1 MTKQEIRQQ
10 MLLQRRDLDADTK
23 AFHDMLVFERAH
35 KQRVF
40 QRAERVHVFRS
51 TTDEIDTM
59 KFIEYAWGTGK
70 DVFVPV
76 VDRATST
83 LLHVKV
89 TYNTTWREASYG
101 IYEPEHFTSSD
112 VAEASSFGP
121 TSVIIVPLLAFD
133 TQCHRLGYG
142 KGFYDAFLRDVA
154 APTIGLAYEFQ
165 RVRSL
170 PIESHDI
177 ALTCVATEQR
187 LYVPAVPPSPQ
198 HP

>member
-1 MTKQEIRQQ
+1 MTKPEIRQQ
-10 MLLQRRDLDADTK
+10 MLSTRRELDAETK

-51 TTDEIDTM
+51 TAEEIDTM

-76 VDRATST
+76 VDRATTT

-89 TYNTTWREASYG
+89 TYDTAWRESAYG
-101 IYEPEHFTSSD
+101 IHEPVDYMPSD
-112 VAEASSFGP
+112 LADATSFGP
-121 TSVIIVPLLAFD
+121 SSVIIVPLLAFD
-133 TQCHRLGYG
+133 VQCHRLGYG
-142 KGFYDAFLRDVA
+142 KGFYDAFLRDVT

-170 PIESHDI
+170 PVESHDV
-177 ALTCVATEQR
+177 ALSCVATEQR
-187 LYVPAVPPSPQ
+187 LYIPA
-198 HP
+198 